1 MPPRS
6 NRLVFH
12 RQQWGAEFHG
22 IAYPVNAQSAAMDGK
37 RQPALPALP
46 ANEASAFIDNSVLS
60 AA

>member
-1 MPPRS
+1 MPARS

-12 RQQWGAEFHG
+12 RQQRRAEFYG
-22 IAYPVNAQSAAMDGK
+22 IAYPVNAQSAAVDGK

-46 ANEASAFIDNSVLS
+46 ADEASAFIDNSVLG